1 MQKEWFLPP
10 YNVDSDPG
18 PLRPP
23 DERGERPEASHRAAW
38 RKGRRLDFF
47 DSEPQYPR
55 LYPRGSKLRW
65 WEDYMSQVGERART
79 GPGRELP
86 LNILLALFSGTGQKG
101 EQTLQ
106 AEGGGVGKC
115 SCWPLM

>member
-1 MQKEWFLPP
+1 
-10 YNVDSDPG
+10 
-18 PLRPP
+18 
-23 DERGERPEASHRAAW
+23 
-38 RKGRRLDFF
+38 
-47 DSEPQYPR
+47 
-55 LYPRGSKLRW
+55 
-65 WEDYMSQVGERART
+65 MSQVGERART

-86 LNILLALFSGTGQKG
+86 LNIHLALFSGMGQKG